1 MLLQRRAL
9 SPQLFKDPDCGSGR
23 VLNLRPPA
31 QQTGAYPIELTGSGK
46 LRSGR
51 EAKPT
56 SSVLYPQLW
65 LQSFICLTRTQLEVH
80 YEDRTCTIAELV
92 AGYAQILQSKD
103 IISLGVS
110 ERQKHLVSLICLM
123 YFAQQFT
130 WSAFLD
136 KFHDAVLLE
145 IERALIQWGDSFMHL
160 ERRTLYGHPVPET
173 LTAKSS
179 SFKSSP
185 LPILFC
191 RDYQPDA
198 IPVFDL
204 RNHRG
209 ALIFRLSSKHISL
222 VIINLVGLRVRCLSA
237 SFSTETRFQPAAC
250 YCRFKLA
257 LWPFR

>member
-1 MLLQRRAL
+1 MYNGRA
-9 SPQLFKDPDCGSGR
+9 CGR
-23 VLNLRPPA
+23 LCP
-31 QQTGAYPIELTGSGK
+31 
-46 LRSGR
+46 
-51 EAKPT
+51 
-56 SSVLYPQLW
+56 
-65 LQSFICLTRTQLEVH
+65 
-80 YEDRTCTIAELV
+80 
-92 AGYAQILQSKD
+92 ILQSKD
-103 IISLGVS
+103 IISLEVS

-145 IERALIQWGDSFMHL
+145 IERALTQWGDSFMHL

-209 ALIFRLSSKHISL
+209 ALNFPAVVEAYLTSDNQLGRVAGSLFLRLIQYRNAIPASGVL
-222 VIINLVGLRVRCLSA
+222 LSI
-237 SFSTETRFQPAAC
+237 
-250 YCRFKLA
+250 
-257 LWPFR
+257 